1 METPFNSFMVHEKF
15 AEKKNSRIRAIPN
28 VTLTVALAEWRLVK
42 QAAYFNAYAPAK
54 AIAWENVNKIIF

>member
-1 METPFNSFMVHEKF
+1 MQK
-15 AEKKNSRIRAIPN
+15 KKNSRIRAIPN